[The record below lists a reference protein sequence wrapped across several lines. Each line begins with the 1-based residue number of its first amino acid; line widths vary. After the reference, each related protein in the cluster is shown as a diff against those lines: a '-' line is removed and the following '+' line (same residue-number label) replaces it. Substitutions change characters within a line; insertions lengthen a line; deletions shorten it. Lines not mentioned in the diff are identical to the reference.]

1 MRHDFTTKPGEGFDF
16 STYGEWAVNSVS
28 IMINKPEEGPV
39 DKWYQQ
45 TVTGNRNTL
54 AKAIKV
60 TYENGSFWLK
70 NVQTQ
75 PINLTKDLPNIM
87 GPIEKFI
94 GIEFGIGLYALE
106 HGSKPGMEIRFYFK
120 DWEPEPEPE
129 PTPYDGYAFLTLN
142 HYPNV
147 KDLGGNC
154 LGFNPG

>member
-1 MRHDFTTKPGEGFDF
+1 MVHDFTTKPGVGFDF

-28 IMINKPEEGPV
+28 IMVNKPTKGPV

-60 TYENGSFWLK
+60 TYENGAFWLK

-94 GIEFGIGLYALE
+94 SIEFDIGLFAHK
-106 HGSKPGMEIRFYFK
+106 HGSDPGMEIRFYFK
-120 DWEPEPEPE
+120 D
-129 PTPYDGYAFLTLN
+129 
-142 HYPNV
+142 
-147 KDLGGNC
+147 
-154 LGFNPG
+154 